1 MGPGV
6 RLLTPGDVRE
16 LAGRLEVRPSKRLGQ
31 NFVIEP
37 GTVRRIAALA
47 GLRPD
52 DVVLEVGPGLG
63 SLTLALLEALPD
75 PAGTT
80 WSAAPPPV
88 ADADRSA
95 APPPVADA
103 DRSAAPSAVADPD
116 RPVLRSVA
124 AGSDLA
130 GVGRVVAVE
139 IDPVLAAELPRTVAD
154 RAPDL
159 VGRLAVVAADALRIA
174 GPDLPAAP
182 TALVAN
188 LPYNVAVPV
197 VLHLLAVLPSLERGL
212 VMVQAEVADR
222 MCAGPGS
229 RVYGAPS
236 AKLAWYAAARSA
248 GPVPRSVFWPV
259 PNVDSR
265 LVAFTRRDPPES
277 AAGREEVF
285 AVIDAA
291 FRQRRKTLRAA
302 LAGWAGSAAEAER
315 LLRAAGLDPGARGES
330 LDVSQFARLAA
341 AQRLEPRTI

>member
-1 MGPGV
+1 MEHCRGYNHHDGALPWLAGWLAVVAAGPGV

-16 LAGRLEVRPSKRLGQ
+16 LAGRLGVRPSKRLGQ

-47 GLRPD
+47 GIQPS

-63 SLTLALLEALPD
+63 SLTLALLETG
-75 PAGTT
+75 PAQ
-80 WSAAPPPV
+80 
-88 ADADRSA
+88 
-95 APPPVADA
+95 
-103 DRSAAPSAVADPD
+103 
-116 RPVLRSVA
+116 
-124 AGSDLA
+124 
-130 GVGRVVAVE
+130 VVAVE
-139 IDPVLAAELPRTVAD
+139 IDPVLAAELPRTVAA
-154 RAPDL
+154 RAPDRAD
-159 VGRLAVVAADALRIA
+159 RLEVVTADALRIA
-174 GPDLPAAP
+174 EPDLPATP

-197 VLHLLAVLPSLERGL
+197 LLHLLAVLPSLERGL

-229 RVYGAPS
+229 RVYGTPS
-236 AKLAWYAAARSA
+236 AKLAWFAAARPA

-265 LVAFTRRDPPES
+265 LVAFTRRDPPDGE
-277 AAGREEVF
+277 AGREEVF

-315 LLRAAGLDPGARGES
+315 LLRAADLDPGARGEA
-330 LDVSQFARLAA
+330 LDVTQFARLAA
-341 AQRLEPRTI
+341 ARQPEPRTI